1 MNPIVHGMLA
11 WIIAVLF
18 VRELRDRR
26 LVVVAGV
33 IPDIDAILLLVSED
47 LFYQYHHTLGHSFV
61 FGIPL
66 ALLFCA
72 HAKNRVRVLL
82 GSLGTFSVHLIAD
95 YFGSN
100 WPIPLLYPLSD
111 IELTSAGYISYQTMY
126 GVINP
131 LVTGIAFILIFII
144 IWSKERS
151 PFEFLSASLDRKL
164 VGFYVYPLKYRC
176 AYCQTLAL
184 FACERCARKVCW
196 EHMGSIREWRCNEC
210 LEVVHPDST
219 HPDRK

>member
-11 WIIAVLF
+11 WI
-18 VRELRDRR
+18 
-26 LVVVAGV
+26 
-33 IPDIDAILLLVSED
+33 
-47 LFYQYHHTLGHSFV
+47 
-61 FGIPL
+61 
-66 ALLFCA
+66 
-72 HAKNRVRVLL
+72 
-82 GSLGTFSVHLIAD
+82 IAD

-151 PFEFLSASLDRKL
+151 PFEFLSASLDRK
-164 VGFYVYPLKYRC
+164 
-176 AYCQTLAL
+176 
-184 FACERCARKVCW
+184 
-196 EHMGSIREWRCNEC
+196 
-210 LEVVHPDST
+210 
-219 HPDRK
+219 